1 MYRFILRALL
11 LMGIVATSGWDRP
24 AAAQG
29 AAAEGPIPVVRNQ
42 PSCKALGR
50 IMSDKTKE
58 AITVTFHNKTKS
70 LRGVVW
76 LDFNG
81 KPKIFAN
88 VAAGKSYTVKTFR
101 NHVWMFT
108 DGPGNCVETYLVR
121 HGQMSFDITTPATG
135 AGGD

>member
-1 MYRFILRALL
+1 MLRMRALAFC
-11 LMGIVATSGWDRP
+11 ATSCVIVCALAR
-24 AAAQG
+24 AAQAQG
-29 AAAEGPIPVVRNQ
+29 TAADSPIPVVRNQ
-42 PSCKALGR
+42 PSCKAFGR

-58 AITVTFHNKTKS
+58 AITVTFNNKTKS
-70 LRGVVW
+70 LRGVAW

-81 KPKIFAN
+81 KPKIYAN
-88 VAAGKSYTVKTFR
+88 VAPGKSYTAKTFR

-121 HGQMSFDITTPATG
+121 HGQTSFDITTPATG